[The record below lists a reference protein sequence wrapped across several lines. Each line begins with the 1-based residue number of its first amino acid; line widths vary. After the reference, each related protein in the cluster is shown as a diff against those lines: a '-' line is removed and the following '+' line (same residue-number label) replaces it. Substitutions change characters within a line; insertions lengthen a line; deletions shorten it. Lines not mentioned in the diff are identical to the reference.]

1 LRERIENRKSKF
13 YNPVAGFPLASA
25 ASRQATETQG
35 PTAQLKKLAAG
46 REMNT
51 SVRTLQA
58 PILPIDNGRDRK
70 RSARSKESRGDSFI
84 PLLRLRGKITSAQG
98 LGTSEVTVHK
108 IVAARFINP
117 LRVTADM
124 PSLWPIT
131 TGANA

>member
-1 LRERIENRKSKF
+1 MS
-13 YNPVAGFPLASA
+13 P
-25 ASRQATETQG
+25 
-35 PTAQLKKLAAG
+35 
-46 REMNT
+46 
-51 SVRTLQA
+51 
-58 PILPIDNGRDRK
+58 
-70 RSARSKESRGDSFI
+70 
-84 PLLRLRGKITSAQG
+84 QG